1 MGGLNIYNIFHPLH
15 HLLVKQRKTF
25 SQCRRLQCPALPMA
39 AATLRKRRHR
49 RERGCERQCFRCC
62 TEPQDLVTLELPR
75 HCAASDKGS
84 NGANMAGCR
93 RQLLLLRQLLCR
105 GSTDKS
111 HAQLLKFPE
120 GSPMERVGIDVPVFF
135 PHTEGDNHYLLTKW
149 PEANS
154 LLGGDHGGCTGG
166 GKDLGPKSIKLT
178 RAGTLNPVCLQ
189 ACVKKKAHTRPVPCP
204 STLRV
209 RDWSK
214 DLTTPWWSSWP

>member
-1 MGGLNIYNIFHPLH
+1 MRDSASGVAQSPRIWSLWSCQDTVPPPTRVLMGP
-15 HLLVKQRKTF
+15 TW
-25 SQCRRLQCPALPMA
+25 
-39 AATLRKRRHR
+39 
-49 RERGCERQCFRCC
+49 
-62 TEPQDLVTLELPR
+62 QDV
-75 HCAASDKGS
+75 
-84 NGANMAGCR
+84 
-93 RQLLLLRQLLCR
+93 QLLCR